1 MEKSASPSGDVDG
14 WQRKMSTAVGS
25 QSSFVSSTAAAAA
38 SCLQKRNWVTV
49 SVTGCHCR
57 LEYLSQSLSHHPQ
70 TRHRERRCWRCLK
83 AERSLELTQI
93 ISSFSLFIQFRLT
106 QFRAHTRMIFRNL
119 YFPRNEVEKNA
130 KCCRLHFLKLR
141 DRKTFSFAYEWASRR
156 KADIT
161 SDDFCW

>member
-1 MEKSASPSGDVDG
+1 
-14 WQRKMSTAVGS
+14 MSTAVGS

-49 SVTGCHCR
+49 SATGCHCR
-57 LEYLSQSLSHHPQ
+57 LEYLSHHPQ

-106 QFRAHTRMIFRNL
+106 QFRAHTRMIFRNF
-119 YFPRNEVEKNA
+119 YFPRAEVEKNA
-130 KCCRLHFLKLR
+130 FKCCRLHFLKLR
-141 DRKTFSFAYEWASRR
+141 YRKTFSFGYELAN
-156 KADIT
+156 
-161 SDDFCW
+161 SDDFC